1 MAMPMFSPN
10 VLAEDIPITIAEK
23 RAIDKSRPHRVPG
36 IIPVTCSLDE
46 IAMYVEVTF
55 TSGIEE
61 ASVRLTNLTT
71 GEVTTTFGNTSV
83 ILVPI
88 PAEGQYMIEIILANG
103 HEYYGL
109 FEVSDLN

>member
-1 MAMPMFSPN
+1 MADNP
-10 VLAEDIPITIAEK
+10 EQ
-23 RAIDKSRPHRVPG
+23 HRVV
-36 IIPVTCSLDE
+36 IISKNTPPKPHVNRAPSAIPLDCLIDE

-61 ASVRLTNLTT
+61 ATVRLTNLTT

-88 PAEGQYMIEIILANG
+88 PAVGQYMIEIILANG